1 MSTSELERYNKFI
14 GNILGGCDLYSFKDK
29 SRAVQS
35 HILYMLNRTQSMFK
49 WSGLPD
55 SIPQRMLELYLQIN
69 GYVGITDISGTLYA
83 MRGGLGGEP
92 DAYYMPTIFTIAN
105 PALDVSRNLKIDDEC
120 IIISNDTCYLGLMPM
135 FRRYASGL
143 AENELSINIAS
154 IMSRIIDLISATD
167 DGTKTSAEKYLKDI
181 ADGKLGVI
189 ASSEFFEG
197 IKTHEFGSRS
207 RGVITDLIELEQ
219 YYKASWF
226 NELGLNANYNMKRE
240 ALSTAESQLND
251 DALLPL
257 IDNMLECRRIGAEKV
272 NNLYGTSITVDLASS
287 WEDNQ
292 IETDLEQNAI
302 DDNESDQDD
311 NKLNSDDLDMKEGV

>member
-1 MSTSELERYNKFI
+1 MSKSELERYNKFI
-14 GNILGGCDLYSFKDK
+14 ANVMGVPDLYDFTDKDQ
-29 SRAVQS
+29 SAQS
-35 HILYMLNRTQSMFK
+35 HILYMLNRTQSMFR
-49 WSGLPD
+49 WTGLPVT
-55 SIPQRMLELYLQIN
+55 IPARMMELYLQIN
-69 GYVGITDISGTLYA
+69 GYVGVTSVNGDLYA

-92 DAYYMPTIFTIAN
+92 DAYYMPTIYTIAN
-105 PALDVSRNLKIDDEC
+105 PALDISRNLRIGEEC
-120 IIISNDTCYLGLMPM
+120 IVMPNDACYLGLMPM

-167 DGTKTSAEKYLKDI
+167 DRTKTSAEKYLQDI
-181 ADGKLGVI
+181 KDGKLGVI

-197 IKTHEFGSRS
+197 IKTHDFGTHSKS
-207 RGVITDLIELEQ
+207 VITDLIELEQ

-257 IDNMLECRRIGAEKV
+257 IDNMLECRRIGAEQI
-272 NNLYGTSITVDLASS
+272 NDLYGTDISVDLASS

-292 IETDLEQNAI
+292 IETDLEQDHI
-302 DDNESDQDD
+302 
-311 NKLNSDDLDMKEGV
+311 SDDPNSETNDKEGDKDV